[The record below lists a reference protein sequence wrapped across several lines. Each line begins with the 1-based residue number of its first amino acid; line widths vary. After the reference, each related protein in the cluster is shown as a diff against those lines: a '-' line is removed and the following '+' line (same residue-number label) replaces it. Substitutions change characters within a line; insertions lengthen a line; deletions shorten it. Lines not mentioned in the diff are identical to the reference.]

1 MNKYL
6 NVLLLVLILPLI
18 LAMET
23 APKKDV
29 FYSAHSAYKNSPALC
44 DSLIN
49 YAKQYL
55 NKPYCYGSNVPK
67 CFDCSGFVQFVFSH
81 FGTKLPNSSGNIA
94 YYGKFISFK
103 NASAGD
109 LIFFN
114 GRSAGETV
122 GHVGIVT
129 KTEGNAIYFIHASV
143 QAGVIVSNTLESYY
157 SKRLLFVKRVRL

>member
-1 MNKYL
+1 MIKYL
-6 NVLLLVLILPLI
+6 SVLLWVLILPVI
-18 LAMET
+18 LAMES

-29 FYSAHSAYKNSPALC
+29 FYAAHSAVKNRPELC

-55 NKPYCYGSNVPK
+55 NSPYCYGSNVPK

-94 YYGKFISFK
+94 YSGKFISFK

-114 GRSAGETV
+114 GRNTGETV

-129 KTEGNAIYFIHASV
+129 KTEGNVIYFIHASV
-143 QAGVIVSNTLESYY
+143 QAGVIVSNSLESYY
-157 SKRLLFVKRVRL
+157 SKRLLFVKRVQI

>member
-1 MNKYL
+1 
-6 NVLLLVLILPLI
+6 
-18 LAMET
+18 MET
-23 APKKDV
+23 SPKQDV
-29 FYSAHSAYKNSPALC
+29 FYSSHSAVKNNPALC

-49 YAKQYL
+49 YARQYL

-67 CFDCSGFVQFVFSH
+67 CFDCSGFVQYVFSH
-81 FGTKLPNSSGNIA
+81 FGSKLPNSSGNIA

-114 GRSAGETV
+114 GRSTGETV

-129 KTEGNAIYFIHASV
+129 KIEGNAIYFIHASV

-157 SKRLLFVKRVRL
+157 SNRLMFVKRVRL

>member
-6 NVLLLVLILPLI
+6 NVLLLVFILPVI

-23 APKKDV
+23 SPKKDV
-29 FYSAHSAYKNSPALC
+29 FYSSNSVVKNSPLLC

-55 NKPYCYGSNVPK
+55 HKPYCYGSNVPK
-67 CFDCSGFVQFVFSH
+67 CFDCSGFVQHVFSH
-81 FGTKLPNSSGNIA
+81 FGTNLPHSSGIIA
-94 YYGKFISFK
+94 HYGKFISFK

-114 GRSAGETV
+114 GRATGEAV
-122 GHVGIVT
+122 GHLGIVT
-129 KTEGNAIYFIHASV
+129 KTEGEAIYFIHASV
-143 QAGVIVSNTLESYY
+143 QAGVIVSNTQESYY
-157 SKRLLFVKRVRL
+157 SKRLMFVKRVRL

>member
-1 MNKYL
+1 MIKYL
-6 NVLLLVLILPLI
+6 NVLLLVLILPII

-23 APKKDV
+23 SPKKD
-29 FYSAHSAYKNSPALC
+29 FSYSTHSAVENSPALC

-49 YAKQYL
+49 YAKQYMH
-55 NKPYCYGSNVPK
+55 KPYCYGSNVPK
-67 CFDCSGFVQFVFSH
+67 CFDCSGFVQYVFSH
-81 FGTKLPNSSGNIA
+81 FGTNLPHSSGSMA

-114 GRSAGETV
+114 GRSIGETV

-129 KTEGNAIYFIHASV
+129 RTEGNAIYFIHASV
-143 QAGVIVSNTLESYY
+143 HSGVIVSNTLETYY
-157 SKRLLFVKRVRL
+157 NNRLMFVKRVHL